1 MNETIEYLRPD
12 QPSQRVSESLAAWL
26 ARPEWELAEA
36 YNWLQGCYLP
46 PVGYDDEPFE
56 WMCRGLLLSPE
67 RPEAEVE
74 LARRMAQ
81 VLAERPDVTRPGT
94 RPDQLLYNLFMLCAG
109 LHRPAELG
117 APLYEIFARR
127 KVRGEWLDVDLRA
140 VLTTALIANQA
151 DQRLLPVWQTMLAGQ
166 ADDFLIGDETD
177 GLDGVTLM
185 PAAGPEPAEPA
196 LAEIGKALQEMTGHL
211 CEDRERRPEFS
222 YYLNRIMHT
231 FPGRPKWNA
240 ELIWLAHE
248 NHWPDWAVVS
258 LPSLYVPLDYLAA
271 EQQRRLLLWEIF
283 LPIINELGFTPEV
296 DQYLCDDKVVLLR
309 LPEEAIASATPLISI
324 LERRRLE
331 IPLPTY
337 SAVLGAITDAISET
351 IVLLKRLRLKD
362 AANYPE
368 TGHEIYLV
376 RELWHWKER
385 ADAKSPEDILT
396 GVQRK
401 LLQRNN
407 VGVMTAN
414 AT

>member
-1 MNETIEYLRPD
+1 MNETTEYLRPD
-12 QPSQRVSESLAAWL
+12 QPSQCVSESLAAWL

-36 YNWLQGCYLP
+36 YDWLQGCYLP

-56 WMCRGLLLSPE
+56 WMCRGLLLSPG

-81 VLAERPDVTRPGT
+81 VLAQRPDVTRPGT

-127 KVRGEWLDVDLRA
+127 KLRGEWLDVDLRA

-151 DQRLLPVWQTMLAGQ
+151 DQRLLPVWQVMLAGQ
-166 ADDFLIGDETD
+166 GDDFLIGDETD

-196 LAEIGKALQEMTGHL
+196 LDEIGKALQEMTGHL

-258 LPSLYVPLDYLAA
+258 LPSLYVPLEYLAA

-283 LPIINELGFTPEV
+283 LPIVNELGFAPEV

-309 LPEEAIASATPLISI
+309 LPEEALPLISPFVSI
-324 LERRRLE
+324 LERQRLG
-331 IPLPTY
+331 IPLATY
-337 SAVLGAITDAISET
+337 SAVLGAITKATSET
-351 IVLLKRLRLKD
+351 IDLLKKAKLKD
-362 AANYPE
+362 LDTYAG
-368 TGHEIYLV
+368 TGQEHYMVL
-376 RELWHWKER
+376 ELCHMKAEQVIK
-385 ADAKSPEDILT
+385 APEDIL
-396 GVQRK
+396 VELYRE
-401 LLQRNN
+401 LQQKNK
-407 VGVMTAN
+407 VGAKA
-414 AT
+414 ATN